1 MTKSKKYIYTLS
13 NGSLSLEKQLNTPI
27 NLLAIYYAVFRPPV
41 VKHIFMN
48 IMARIIMPNLNK
60 GTSYLNL
67 KIFSRLFTG
76 CQQRFKFKYI
86 ILRKKTNLYMCTCMS
101 KLFRRV

>member
-1 MTKSKKYIYTLS
+1 M
-13 NGSLSLEKQLNTPI
+13 GHLSLEKQLNTPI

-48 IMARIIMPNLNK
+48 IMARIIMPNMNK

-67 KIFSRLFTG
+67 KIFSFLFTG

-86 ILRKKTNLYMCTCMS
+86 NLRKKTYLYMCTCMS

>member
-1 MTKSKKYIYTLS
+1 
-13 NGSLSLEKQLNTPI
+13 
-27 NLLAIYYAVFRPPV
+27 
-41 VKHIFMN
+41 
-48 IMARIIMPNLNK
+48 MPNLNK

-101 KLFRRV
+101 KSFRRV

>member
-1 MTKSKKYIYTLS
+1 M
-13 NGSLSLEKQLNTPI
+13 GHLSLEKQLITPI
-27 NLLAIYYAVFRPPV
+27 NLLAIYYAVFRPPI

-48 IMARIIMPNLNK
+48 IMARIIMPNMNK

-67 KIFSRLFTG
+67 KISFLFTG

-86 ILRKKTNLYMCTCMS
+86 ILRKKTYLYMCTCMS